1 MLLLKNHVPSRR
13 PSDEAIAE
21 VPRADRGVWPHPFK
35 PGGTVLPNPSAG
47 FDNLIHSCIFFNE
60 LGPEP
65 WKTSKLKSLNA
76 ANSS

>member
-1 MLLLKNHVPSRR
+1 MPDRH

-21 VPRADRGVWPHPFK
+21 VPRADGGVWPHPFT
-35 PGGTVLPNPSAG
+35 PGGTVLPNPQWVLTTSSILV
-47 FDNLIHSCIFFNE
+47 FFFNE

-65 WKTSKLKSLNA
+65 RKTSKLKSLNA